1 MPYIGTPPASELANL
16 DINGQSLILDADA
29 DTHITADTD
38 DQIDIHIS
46 GADDFQFTAN
56 TFTAQS
62 GSTITTPTLGVGTA
76 KDLGAGLHVR
86 IADSG
91 ASVNANEDDLVIEGS
106 ADVGMAILGGSS
118 SGASIVFGDSGV
130 GRSGRILYHMG
141 DDYFDFGVNT
151 ASGGATSKLYLSS
164 RGAFVG
170 DVTNAQQGTGMTLN
184 QAANDDM
191 ALALKSSDIAH
202 GMTGG
207 GPPPAGTGVE
217 TDTYF
222 FIQKSSAT
230 LGGAAISAF
239 AEDGALNGR
248 VLNLV
253 GYGGTATTAKS
264 TAGHGTVSVHAGEHN
279 GSGARAAFASNSN
292 LFSVSSNDGDGNQY
306 VQFIVDLEGDIH
318 YNGSDAGAY
327 DEYEDAQLTRAL
339 DLSQK
344 KGIIDS
350 KFDKFIAYNHEKL
363 AELELVGREEN
374 GEPNH
379 FVNLTGMQRLHNG
392 AIWQQYEKHHNLLN
406 AVYELAVK
414 SVGKDEA
421 DAILEKNE
429 VKLLDNDSLLN

>member
-1 MPYIGTPPASELANL
+1 
-16 DINGQSLILDADA
+16 
-29 DTHITADTD
+29 
-38 DQIDIHIS
+38 
-46 GADDFQFTAN
+46 
-56 TFTAQS
+56 
-62 GSTITTPTLGVGTA
+62 
-76 KDLGAGLHVR
+76 
-86 IADSG
+86 
-91 ASVNANEDDLVIEGS
+91 
-106 ADVGMAILGGSS
+106 
-118 SGASIVFGDSGV
+118 
-130 GRSGRILYHMG
+130 
-141 DDYFDFGVNT
+141 
-151 ASGGATSKLYLSS
+151 
-164 RGAFVG
+164 
-170 DVTNAQQGTGMTLN
+170 
-184 QAANDDM
+184 
-191 ALALKSSDIAH
+191 
-202 GMTGG
+202 MTGG
-207 GPPPAGTGVE
+207 GPPPAGTAVE

-230 LGGAAISAF
+230 LGGASVSAF

-264 TAGHGTVSVHAGEHN
+264 TSGHGVVSVHAGEHN
-279 GSGARAAFASNSN
+279 GSAGRAAFASNSN
-292 LFSVSSNDGDGNQY
+292 LFSVSSNDADGNQY

>member
-1 MPYIGTPPASELANL
+1 
-16 DINGQSLILDADA
+16 
-29 DTHITADTD
+29 
-38 DQIDIHIS
+38 
-46 GADDFQFTAN
+46 
-56 TFTAQS
+56 
-62 GSTITTPTLGVGTA
+62 
-76 KDLGAGLHVR
+76 VR
-86 IADSG
+86 F
-91 ASVNANEDDLVIEGS
+91 V
-106 ADVGMAILGGSS
+106 
-118 SGASIVFGDSGV
+118 
-130 GRSGRILYHMG
+130 
-141 DDYFDFGVNT
+141 
-151 ASGGATSKLYLSS
+151 ASGGQVNAFFGDTACAGNT
-164 RGAFVG
+164 RGMIVNGGEIDTEYF
-170 DVTNAQQGTGMTLN
+170 T
-184 QAANDDM
+184 
-191 ALALKSSDIAH
+191 LKSADIAH

-207 GPPPAGTGVE
+207 GPPPGGVGVE
-217 TDTYF
+217 TDTFF
-222 FIQKSSAT
+222 FIQKSNAT
-230 LGGAAISAF
+230 LGGASISAF
-239 AEDGALNGR
+239 AEDGAINGR

-264 TAGHGTVSVHAGEHN
+264 TSGHGVVSVHAGEHD
-279 GSGARAAFASNSN
+279 GSAGRASFASNSN
-292 LFSVSSNDGDGNQY
+292 LFSVSANDSSGNQY